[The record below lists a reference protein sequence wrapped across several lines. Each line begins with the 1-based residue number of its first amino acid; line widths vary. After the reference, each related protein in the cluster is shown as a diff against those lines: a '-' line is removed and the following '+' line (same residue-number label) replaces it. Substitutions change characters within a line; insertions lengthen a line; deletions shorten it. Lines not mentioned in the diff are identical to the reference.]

1 MLWSATDFP
10 TPLRPRMQT
19 ISPGNTSKL
28 TVLENDQIAKCFA
41 DSL

>member
-1 MLWSATDFP
+1 MERHRFSDAAA
-10 TPLRPRMQT
+10 RMQT